1 MAKERPPL
9 EEMTLRQLRRVAQ
22 DFAIFRYSRMRKH
35 QLLAE
40 IKKAQLATG
49 DRPTTPDHTLEN
61 VETVEAKKFD
71 LGSKEQVTVTAK
83 ALAEVDTELGDFP
96 NGYGESRITFLPRNP
111 EWAYVYWDVSN
122 EAKTSLRQQ
131 GGQYLALR
139 LYDSTDVNLEYQAP
153 HSIQE
158 YPCEELA
165 REWHLAIPICDRE
178 YTVEIGYRTIDGR
191 WLILC
196 RSASVMIPPMFPSD
210 WLEEHFITVPWE
222 ADLKGET
229 LFTLVP
235 PSLKLPEPETQSSQP
250 NYSEEIG
257 IYDDIFNMARD
268 VQTQRV
274 DGSLYGSKQISGESK
289 AIESLSSYVFP
300 SGLGMWTGAAG
311 ALTASGINYS
321 GIGMSGAGMSG
332 AGMPGLAKQSRQ
344 FWLIADAELIVY
356 GATEPDATVT
366 IAGRP
371 IKLNEDGTFRFHM
384 SFQDGAIDYPIF
396 ALAADGEQNRAIHM
410 RFERQTLER
419 RTNPKE
425 AAIPEWIS

>member
-22 DFAIFRYSRMRKH
+22 DYAIFRYSRMRKH

-40 IKKAQLATG
+40 IKNAQLAKGPSPITSN
-49 DRPTTPDHTLEN
+49 HTLEN
-61 VETVEAKKFD
+61 VDTVEAKKFD
-71 LGSKEQVTVTAK
+71 LGSKEQVTVSAK
-83 ALAEVDTELGDFP
+83 ALAQVDSELGDFP
-96 NGYGESRITFLPRNP
+96 NGYGESRITLLPRNP
-111 EWAYVYWDVSN
+111 EWAYVYWDISN
-122 EAKTSLRQQ
+122 EAKATLRQQ

-139 LYDSTDVNLEYQAP
+139 LYDSTNVDLAYQAP

-158 YPCEELA
+158 YPCEEMA
-165 REWHLAIPICDRE
+165 REWHLAIPLSDRE

-196 RSASVMIPPMFPSD
+196 RSTSVKMPPMFPSD

-222 ADLKGET
+222 ADLRGKT
-229 LFTLVP
+229 LLTLVP
-235 PSLKLPEPETQSSQP
+235 PSLKSPEPEAQPSQP
-250 NYSEEIG
+250 NHSEEIG
-257 IYDDIFNMARD
+257 IYDDIFNLARD
-268 VQTQRV
+268 VQAQRV
-274 DGSLYGSKQISGESK
+274 DGSLYASKQISGENSGA

-300 SGLGMWTGAAG
+300 SGVGMWTGAAG
-311 ALTASGINYS
+311 ALTASGVNYS
-321 GIGMSGAGMSG
+321 GIGMSGAGMFSG
-332 AGMPGLAKQSRQ
+332 ILPKQPRQ

-371 IKLNEDGTFRFHM
+371 IKLNDDGTFRFHM
-384 SFQDGAIDYPIF
+384 SFQDGVIDYPIF
-396 ALAADGEQNRAIHM
+396 ALAADGEQNRAIHL

-419 RTNPKE
+419 RTNTKE